1 MSDQRNL
8 IVGFDLN
15 NDYSQI
21 SCYNNK
27 SFEPESIS
35 MTLDKT
41 NYLIPTVLGVKN
53 TTKEWVV
60 GEDAINLEAVGT
72 GVKVQKLLELLQDN
86 EEVEIYGALF
96 QPVTLLE
103 KFFRKTLQQLKVYY
117 PGNSILQ
124 LVVTMAELNETLVNG
139 VYQALDNLG
148 IGKDRVYIQ
157 SHLRSYQY
165 YALSQSKDMW
175 MNDVALF
182 DLDEKGLSYYQITI
196 NRKSHPYVV
205 GTIYKDFTETLSY
218 DMTLGSTNKE
228 QLEYIFENIS
238 KNVLHKQIVSTIY
251 VTGKGFEGNWADKV
265 LKDLCIGRRVFK
277 GQNLYTKGACYTARE
292 LTGDRRLEDFLF
304 LSSEMISTHI
314 ILNGYYDAKLA
325 EVILGKAGT
334 PWYEIDEKVDVILDD
349 TKEIEFTL
357 KDIITHESKKVNVV
371 LDGFPNRPNRMTR
384 VEIRLKFINQTH
396 GIITVKDKGF
406 GEFYPTSNR
415 IIEHNLEGG
424 I

>member
-35 MTLDKT
+35 MTPDKT
-41 NYLIPTVLGVKN
+41 KYLIPTVMGVKN
-53 TTKEWVV
+53 ATKEWVV
-60 GEDAINLEAVGT
+60 GEDAIRLESVGT
-72 GVKVQKLLELLQDN
+72 GIKVQNLLDRLQVN
-86 EEVEIYGALF
+86 EEVEIYGTLF

-124 LVVTMAELNETLVNG
+124 LVVTMRDLNESLVNG

-165 YALSQSKDMW
+165 YALSQSKDIW
-175 MNDVALF
+175 LNDVALF
-182 DLDEKGLSYYQITI
+182 DLDDKGLSYYQITI

-205 GTIYKDFTETLSY
+205 GTIYKDFTETFSY
-218 DMTLGSTNKE
+218 DMTLDRTNKE
-228 QLEYIFENIS
+228 QLEYIFENVS

-251 VTGKGFEGNWADKV
+251 VTGKGFEGDWADNV
-265 LKDLCIGRRVFK
+265 LKELCVGRRVFK
-277 GQNLYTKGACYTARE
+277 GQNLYTKGACFAARE
-292 LTGDRRLEDFLF
+292 LTGDKKLEEFLI
-304 LSSEMISTHI
+304 LSNEMISSHI

-325 EVILGKAGT
+325 EVYLAKAGT
-334 PWYEIDEKVDVILDD
+334 PWYEIDEKIDVILDN
-349 TKEIEFTL
+349 TQAIEFTL
-357 KDIITHESKKVNVV
+357 KDVMKHDTKKINVK
-371 LDGFPNRPNRMTR
+371 LEGFPTRPNRMTR
-384 VEIRLKFINQTH
+384 VEIRLKFMNQTG
-396 GIITVKDKGF
+396 GIIAVKDKGF
-406 GEFYPTSNR
+406 GEFYPSTNR
-415 IIEHNLEGG
+415 IIEYNLEGEL
-424 I
+424 